1 MKEDDCI
8 SRKIKYLIYNEG
20 KSQDQAVAYAI
31 NYCKK
36 NHNHSAAPG
45 SKKIKQPMGGAY
57 KFRTND
63 DGSYT
68 ILDVPIMSEVPKG
81 EKGNKSRVSLKW
93 MKKAVAKAKERAKLD
108 GYMAPLHID
117 HHDNGKPTA
126 PAGFIMPTRVERMKY
141 EGKNLWTVFADLEVQ
156 EEILAKIRKKELP
169 YRSVE
174 IFGWDKEPEINS
186 LALLSDEVPF
196 FRYPVLTLGEET
208 KDEVH
213 TFQTS
218 PLSAYREAES
228 GVAILFNF
236 KPTRVKMAEIEEK
249 KEEEEEKVSLDDE
262 PREEAD
268 VDEYRK
274 GEREGE
280 RKEEDRIDAKME
292 ERGDEF
298 FDHMFDLLRRIADKL
313 GVDGDD
319 EEVEETVEIEEAEE
333 EALPPAEDL
342 KLRGRNSMA
351 VAKLSAQVAALQSRA
366 KRQDNAKKI
375 EKIVDDGM
383 KALSG
388 WSPDEGIRNQM
399 SDIAKDSR
407 VPAKSVR
414 AFVETYKN
422 TVPKLP
428 PTTFEDYNSQ
438 VAVSDHPEVMKF
450 QSEGPET
457 FEKAREASS
466 MYDQLSERGV
476 IESTRA
482 AFIATT
488 LSDNNNGE
496 NRR

>member
-1 MKEDDCI
+1 VD
-8 SRKIKYLIYNEG
+8 
-20 KSQDQAVAYAI
+20 
-31 NYCKK
+31 
-36 NHNHSAAPG
+36 
-45 SKKIKQPMGGAY
+45 
-57 KFRTND
+57 
-63 DGSYT
+63 
-68 ILDVPIMSEVPKG
+68 
-81 EKGNKSRVSLKW
+81 EKGG
-93 MKKAVAKAKERAKLD
+93 AKAKERAKLD

-141 EGKNLWTVFADLEVQ
+141 EGNNLWTVFADLEVQ
-156 EEILAKIRKKELP
+156 GEILAKIRKKELP

-174 IFGWDKEPEINS
+174 IFGWDKDPEINS

-218 PLSAYREAES
+218 PLTAYREAES

-236 KPTRVKMAEIEEK
+236 KTTRVKMAEIEEK

-274 GEREGE
+274 GEKEGE

-298 FDHMFDLLRRIADKL
+298 FDHMFDLLRKIAEAVGAD
-313 GVDGDD
+313 VSEGDT
-319 EEVEETVEIEEAEE
+319 EVEETVEIEEAEE
-333 EALPPAEDL
+333 DALPPAEDL

-366 KRQDNAKKI
+366 KQQDNAKKL
-375 EKIVDDGM
+375 ERVVDDGM
-383 KALSG
+383 KALAG
-388 WSPDEGIRNQM
+388 WSPDKEIRHRM
-399 SDIAKDSR
+399 SDIARESR

-438 VAVSDHPEVMKF
+438 VAVADRPEVMKF
-450 QSEGPET
+450 QAEGPET
-457 FEKAREASS
+457 FEKAREASA

>member
-1 MKEDDCI
+1 LKEEDCI
-8 SRKIKYLIYNEG
+8 SRKIKYLIDSEG
-20 KSQDQAVAYAI
+20 MKQAQAVAYAT

-45 SKKIKQPMGGAY
+45 SKKIKQLMGGAY

-63 DGSYT
+63 DGSFT

-141 EGKNLWTVFADLEVQ
+141 EGNNLWTVFADLEVQ
-156 EEILAKIRKKELP
+156 GEILAKIRKKELP

-236 KPTRVKMAEIEEK
+236 KTTRVKMAEIEEK

-274 GEREGE
+274 GEEEGE
-280 RKEEDRIDAKME
+280 KKEENLCAKMM
-292 ERGDEF
+292 DEST
-298 FDHMFDLLRRIADKL
+298 FDKLYDLLSKIADKL
-313 GVDGDD
+313 GIEGGD
-319 EEVEETVEIEEAEE
+319 EEVEVEETVEIEEAEE
-333 EALPPAEDL
+333 DALPPAEDL
-342 KLRGRNSMA
+342 KLRGKNSLT

-366 KRQDNAKKI
+366 TRQDNAKKL

-388 WSPDEGIRNQM
+388 WSPDQGIRNKM

-450 QSEGPET
+450 QAEGPET
-457 FEKAREASS
+457 FEKAREASE

-476 IESTRA
+476 IESSRA